1 MINIQN
7 QKKAQVWVETAIYT
21 LIGLTIIAIVLSVAT
36 PQIEKAKERSIISQ
50 TEDALNILNN
60 EIREVEQTGGSVK
73 IVNFKI
79 TKGKLEIRPS
89 KDKTNIESNT
99 TYSLEN
105 TKLEFSEEGQE
116 IKVGELSFN
125 TKKSGRSFDVSLT
138 LPHEGL
144 YITFN
149 EKSKLKTLHASPT
162 PYNIKI
168 KNVGDNAIGEPTHI
182 DFSLA

>member
-21 LIGLTIIAIVLSVAT
+21 LIGLTIIAIVLSIAT

-60 EIREVEQTGGSVK
+60 EIREVEQTVGSVK

-79 TKGKLEIRPS
+79 TKGKLEI
-89 KDKTNIESNT
+89 NSNNNQT
-99 TYSLEN
+99 IYTLEN
-105 TKLEFSEEGQE
+105 TKLEFSEEGQAIKIGE
-116 IKVGELSFN
+116 ILFN
-125 TKKSGRSFDVSLT
+125 TTKSGRSFDVSLI
-138 LPHEGL
+138 LFHEGL
-144 YITFN
+144 NITFN
-149 EKSKLKTLHASPT
+149 GNKKLKNLHASTT

-168 KNVGDNAIGEPTHI
+168 ENVENDESGLPAHI

>member
-21 LIGLTIIAIVLSVAT
+21 LIGLTIIAIVLSIAT

-60 EIREVEQTGGSVK
+60 EIREVEQTVGSVK

-79 TKGKLEIRPS
+79 TKGKLEI
-89 KDKTNIESNT
+89 NSNNNQT
-99 TYSLEN
+99 IYTLEN
-105 TKLEFSEEGQE
+105 TKLEFSEEGQAIKIGE
-116 IKVGELSFN
+116 ILFN
-125 TKKSGRSFDVSLT
+125 TKKSGRSFDVSLI

-168 KNVGDNAIGEPTHI
+168 ENVGDNELGEPTHI

>member
-21 LIGLTIIAIVLSVAT
+21 LIGLTIIAIVLSIAT

-60 EIREVEQTGGSVK
+60 EIREVEQTAGSVK

-79 TKGKLEIRPS
+79 TKGKLEINPS
-89 KDKTNIESNT
+89 DGKT
-99 TYSLEN
+99 TYTLEN

-116 IKVGELSFN
+116 IKIGEIIFS

-149 EKSKLKTLHASPT
+149 EKSKLKTLHASTT

-168 KNVGDNAIGEPTHI
+168 KNVGDNELGEPTHI

>member
-21 LIGLTIIAIVLSVAT
+21 LIGLTIIAIVLSIAT

-60 EIREVEQTGGSVK
+60 EIREVEQTAGSVK

-79 TKGKLEIRPS
+79 TKGKLEINPS
-89 KDKTNIESNT
+89 SDKADGKT
-99 TYSLEN
+99 TYTLEN

-116 IKVGELSFN
+116 IKVGEILFN
-125 TKKSGRSFDVSLT
+125 TTKSGRSFDVSLT

-149 EKSKLKTLHASPT
+149 EKSKLKTLHASTT

-168 KNVGDNAIGEPTHI
+168 ENVGDNDLGEPTHI

>member
-21 LIGLTIIAIVLSVAT
+21 LIGLTIIAIVLSIAT

-60 EIREVEQTGGSVK
+60 EIREVEQTVGSVK

-79 TKGKLEIRPS
+79 TKGKLEI
-89 KDKTNIESNT
+89 NSNNNQT
-99 TYSLEN
+99 IYTLEN
-105 TKLEFSEEGQE
+105 TKLEFSEEGQAIKIGE
-116 IKVGELSFN
+116 ILFN
-125 TKKSGRSFDVSLT
+125 TTKSGRSFDVSLI
-138 LPHEGL
+138 LFHEGL
-144 YITFN
+144 NITFN
-149 EKSKLKTLHASPT
+149 GNKKLKTLHASTT

-168 KNVGDNAIGEPTHI
+168 ENVENDELGLPAHI

>member
-21 LIGLTIIAIVLSVAT
+21 LIGLTIIAIVLSIAT

-60 EIREVEQTGGSVK
+60 EIREVEQTAGSVK

-79 TKGKLEIRPS
+79 TKGKLEINPS
-89 KDKTNIESNT
+89 SDKADGKT
-99 TYSLEN
+99 TYTLEN

-116 IKVGELSFN
+116 IKVGEILFN

-138 LPHEGL
+138 LPHQGL

-149 EKSKLKTLHASPT
+149 EKSKLKTLHASTT

-168 KNVGDNAIGEPTHI
+168 KNVGDNELGEPTHI

>member
-21 LIGLTIIAIVLSVAT
+21 LIGLTIIAIVLSIAT

-79 TKGKLEIRPS
+79 TKGKLEINPS
-89 KDKTNIESNT
+89 SDEAEGKT
-99 TYSLEN
+99 TYTLEN

-168 KNVGDNAIGEPTHI
+168 KNVGDNTIGEPTHI

>member
-21 LIGLTIIAIVLSVAT
+21 LIGLTIIAIVLSIAT
-36 PQIEKAKERSIISQ
+36 PQIEKAKERGIISQ

-60 EIREVEQTGGSVK
+60 EIQEVEQTAGSVK

-79 TKGKLEIRPS
+79 TKGKLEI
-89 KDKTNIESNT
+89 NSNNNQT
-99 TYSLEN
+99 IYTLEN
-105 TKLEFSEEGQE
+105 TKLEFSEEGQAIKIGE
-116 IKVGELSFN
+116 ILFN
-125 TKKSGRSFDVSLT
+125 TTKSGRSFDVSLI

-168 KNVGDNAIGEPTHI
+168 ENVGDNELGEPTHI